1 MSNLLFKTVSEK
13 LNQPTGIAVM
23 ASVGIHVILGLTLP
37 FYVPVFSNEAPPT
50 RRTVQMLELSEA
62 DLSRLPDLS
71 LPTIPPYIYQ
81 QTPLQSPFPP
91 LPSLPSPLPQE
102 SLPLDGTISVAPP
115 SQSLKIPSSSSTRK
129 RTRTRIS
136 LNQPSTPFPSMRR
149 NLGIPVFPSQ
159 LPPPPPLGTT
169 NPESSSTETEPT
181 PSIDRLAAQLRDRN
195 SALLTTPHSKPP
207 EDPKDKK
214 LVALNPDTAPSANED
229 EPTPNPEESASESD
243 HPIADQ
249 DKPNQAEN
257 STRAQADKVEPPP
270 VLQRTLVASYPQAA
284 CQKQLNGTA
293 MYSVVV
299 GADGKPTNLQM
310 IRQAGDPILD
320 QKAQEQINAQRFLN
334 RTEQPQEYRVSVQFS
349 GQEKVCPK
357 PTPPE
362 ASNQNPEPSNSPT
375 PQPVNPEASEESDS
389 NNSASDNQPTSDR
402 EPTNSGQQSPSETTS
417 ESDSKTAQPEESA
430 NPQPSPEDTPEA
442 SKPRDNS
449 VIVPTL

>member
-71 LPTIPPYIYQ
+71 VPTIPPYIYQ

-149 NLGIPVFPSQ
+149 NLGSPVFPSQ
-159 LPPPPPLGTT
+159 LPPPPPRGIR
-169 NPESSSTETEPT
+169 NPELSSLLGGLESQT
-181 PSIDRLAAQLRDRN
+181 SIDDRLLAPLRDRN

-243 HPIADQ
+243 HPIADKP
-249 DKPNQAEN
+249 KPNQAEN
-257 STRAQADKVEPPP
+257 STGAQADKVEPPP

-362 ASNQNPEPSNSPT
+362 ASNQNPERSNSPT
-375 PQPVNPEASEESDS
+375 PQPTTNPEASSESTS
-389 NNSASDNQPTSDR
+389 NNSASDNQPTSER
-402 EPTNSGQQSPSETTS
+402 N
-417 ESDSKTAQPEESA
+417 PEESTSNNSA
-430 NPQPSPEDTPEA
+430 SDNQPTSERNPEEST
-442 SKPRDNS
+442 SN
-449 VIVPTL
+449 